1 MAKSYR
7 CGWVVLMGPPN
18 AGKSTLTNAL
28 IGQKVSIVT
37 SRPQTTRN
45 RIIGICSDDNA
56 QIIFMDTP
64 GLHHDKNQMRGPL
77 GKQMVQA
84 AWQSLSTANAIMMVL
99 DCDLYIRK
107 PEFLE
112 RDIASFKLAFAN
124 EDRPVFIVV
133 NKVDLFSDKSKM
145 LPLLEKLHED
155 LPKATIFPMSA
166 SQKDGVAEL
175 KQLLTDAMPEGEPQF
190 PKDQLSTAPT
200 RFLCAEIIREKVFEH
215 LFQEVPYT
223 TAVDI
228 EHWEEIPEKNQT
240 IINAVIY
247 VARSS
252 HKAMV
257 IGHAGATI
265 KEIGV
270 AARKDIQELIGGK
283 VHLELWVKVKEN
295 WLEEINLYSD
305 EIL

>member
-1 MAKSYR
+1 MTKSHR
-7 CGWVVLMGPPN
+7 CGWVVLIGPPN

-37 SRPQTTRN
+37 NKPQTTRN
-45 RIIGICSDDNA
+45 RIIGICSEDDA

-77 GKQMVQA
+77 GKQMIQA
-84 AWQSLSTANAIMMVL
+84 AWQSLSTAHAIMMVL

-107 PEFLE
+107 PEFLQ
-112 RDIASFKLAFAN
+112 RDIASFKTAFAN
-124 EDRPVFIVV
+124 EDRPVFIIV
-133 NKVDLFSDKSKM
+133 NKVDLFGDKSKM
-145 LPLLEKLHED
+145 LPLLEKLHEE
-155 LPKATIFPMSA
+155 LPKAVIFPMSA
-166 SQKDGVAEL
+166 AQKDGVAEL
-175 KQLLTDAMPEGEPQF
+175 KKMLIDAMPEGEAEF

-215 LFQEVPYT
+215 LRQEVPYT

-228 EHWEEIPEKNQT
+228 EHWEEIPEKDQT
-240 IINAVIY
+240 IINAVIF
-247 VARSS
+247 VARPS

-257 IGHAGATI
+257 IGRAGTTI
-265 KEIGV
+265 KEIGTS
-270 AARKDIQELIGGK
+270 ARKDIQELIGGK

-295 WLEEINLYSD
+295 WLEEINLYTD
-305 EIL
+305 EML